1 MKLLALALAAI
12 LSLSACTGTGTLASA
27 PATPAPSDLWS
38 DKCKTYESPQNT
50 QPYAQVYEIIIA
62 DLCSSQRAYEYQL
75 NYEYSETV
83 NKEFAEKFTDGLIF
97 ALDYWSNYAPK
108 FEPANFILFS
118 ENDQAWWEQKQIEYL
133 KEPDLGWFTS
143 KDEGWHCRVEA
154 DIFCPKNFMPEETNN
169 GQRVEFRIIGSML
182 NWEPRHNVNMAHEV
196 VHAYQDEVGISHYR
210 EWLIE
215 GQATFFELAFAYLY
229 YGTDEGRANYLNNPK
244 TQDVM
249 KFTASTAAEVT
260 AHIEACRARQ
270 DNPCD
275 SFKYG
280 VGMMYHE
287 KLVLDYGLDAYKG
300 WLSKMASTMPKGNL
314 GGLDQ
319 EATNK
324 MEANF
329 TKIFEKSFGVS
340 LEKFEY
346 EIMPQYIVDSYK
358 NL

>member
-1 MKLLALALAAI
+1 MKVLAFAIAAVISLAGCAGAAT
-12 LSLSACTGTGTLASA
+12 SQ
-27 PATPAPSDLWS
+27 PATPVQSELWS
-38 DKCKTYESPQNT
+38 EKCDTYVSPEST

-62 DLCSSQRAYEYQL
+62 DLCSSKRAYEYQL
-75 NYEYSETV
+75 NYEYSDTV
-83 NKEFAEKFTDGLIF
+83 DKEAAEKFTDGLIF

-118 ENDQAWWEQKQIEYL
+118 ENDQEWWEQKQKEYL
-133 KEPDLGWFTS
+133 KNPDLGWFTS

-154 DIFCPKNFMPEETNN
+154 DIFCPKNFMPDETTS

-196 VHAYQDEVGISHYR
+196 VHAYQDEVGLSHIR
-210 EWLIE
+210 EWFIE

-244 TQDVM
+244 TQDAI
-249 KFTASTAAEVT
+249 KFTATTPKEVLN
-260 AHIEACRARQ
+260 HIDACRARQ

-287 KLVLDYGLDAYKG
+287 KLVLDHGLGAYKT
-300 WLSKMASTMPKGNL
+300 WLAKMAKTMPKGNP
-314 GGLDQ
+314 GGFDQ
-319 EATNK
+319 ETMNR
-324 MEANF
+324 MESVF
-329 TKIFEKSFGVS
+329 IKTFEKSFGVT

-346 EIMPQYIVDSYK
+346 EIMPQYILDSYA
-358 NL
+358 NQ